1 MQCSKDIASWF
12 GKDEV
17 SVMSERDPNKFIEAE
32 AKAASLE
39 CSKKEAKEKIKKSSV
54 RTQGEKAPVN
64 IENMKKRWGKWY
76 VFGLNENGEHTAKC
90 KACSTWYVGINKKV
104 HTNGKPLKGY
114 EYSQPH
120 VIRDGKQ
127 KLGWDGHM
135 KDQKNSAISS
145 RAHWR
150 AVRGLEKQ
158 HKLVNQQAQ
167 KQHERSIASK
177 ASSSSKRTTNT
188 PLRMIGLKPS
198 EISDRQVE
206 RRKRG
211 LEVLCRMAYV
221 IAKADMPISKYSILR
236 NIVQQSQLT
245 MLGDSHERVRA
256 ITNRLND
263 FFPVVET
270 QLRGLKALAD
280 SNLHKKNERQ
290 PKLS

>member
-76 VFGLNENGEHTAKC
+76 VFGLNENGEC

-127 KLGWDGHM
+127 KLGWNGHM
-135 KDQKNSAISS
+135 KNRKNPAYSS
-145 RAHWR
+145 R
-150 AVRGLEKQ
+150 Q
-158 HKLVNQQAQ
+158 H
-167 KQHERSIASK
+167 
-177 ASSSSKRTTNT
+177 
-188 PLRMIGLKPS
+188 
-198 EISDRQVE
+198 
-206 RRKRG
+206 
-211 LEVLCRMAYV
+211 
-221 IAKADMPISKYSILR
+221 
-236 NIVQQSQLT
+236 
-245 MLGDSHERVRA
+245 
-256 ITNRLND
+256 
-263 FFPVVET
+263 
-270 QLRGLKALAD
+270 
-280 SNLHKKNERQ
+280 
-290 PKLS
+290 